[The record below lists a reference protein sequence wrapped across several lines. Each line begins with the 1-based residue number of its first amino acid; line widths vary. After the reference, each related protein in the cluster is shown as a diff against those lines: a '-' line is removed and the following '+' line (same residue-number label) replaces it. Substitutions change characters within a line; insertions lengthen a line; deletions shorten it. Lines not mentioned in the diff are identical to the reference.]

1 MDSKDHKIVSTQ
13 NTLLS
18 VLIVINIM
26 LVLIAFYLFMRDD
39 EPSSAVS
46 NENMS
51 TGHVNEIASRKQTS
65 DLSDSTTPIVT
76 DSEDHQNQANRI
88 SQSLETI
95 SKSLE
100 NMGELS
106 SQDATY
112 VNALEELRKEVSS
125 QINIKKPTIND
136 VTTKQAKQVRTTQSI
151 DYFNKIDVSKLT
163 TQATSTDKQRLTA
176 QIAQLVA
183 QSENTDNQPDTEQT
197 NGNYLQTLKTASKE
211 RTNEMRTIEVIKGDT
226 LWDIAERAYGNGHE
240 YPKIFK
246 ANPNITDPDRI
257 EIGML
262 LLVPL

>member
-1 MDSKDHKIVSTQ
+1 MDSKEYKIVSTQ

-39 EPSSAVS
+39 EPSPTIS
-46 NENMS
+46 NENIS
-51 TGHVNEIASRKQTS
+51 TGHINNMVSRGQTS
-65 DLSDSTTPIVT
+65 DLNNFPPIIT
-76 DSEDHQNQANRI
+76 DARDHQNQTNRI

-100 NMGELS
+100 DMGELS
-106 SQDATY
+106 SNDATY
-112 VNALEELRKEVSS
+112 VDALEALRKEVSS
-125 QINIKKPTIND
+125 QLSIQKPTIND
-136 VTTKQAKQVRTTQSI
+136 VTTKQAKQVRATQSI

-176 QIAQLVA
+176 QIAQIVA
-183 QSENTDNQPDTEQT
+183 QSENTDNQRDIEQT
-197 NGNYLQTLKTASKE
+197 NGNYLQTLKTASIE
-211 RTNEMRTIEVIKGDT
+211 RANEMRTIEVIKGDT